1 MVREDFYY
9 EDYYL
14 NNHLKQM
21 FCLIL
26 RSLMKNNQL

>member
-14 NNHLKQM
+14 NNYLKQM

-26 RSLMKNNQL
+26 SSLIKNNQL